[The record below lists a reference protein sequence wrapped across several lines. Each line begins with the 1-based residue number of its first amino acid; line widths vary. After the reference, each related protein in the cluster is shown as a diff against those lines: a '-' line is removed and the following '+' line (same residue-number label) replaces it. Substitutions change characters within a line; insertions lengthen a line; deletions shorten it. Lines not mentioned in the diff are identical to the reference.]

1 MSISIKTKIPKNQ
14 RIRALDFKFLTSQKK
29 ERLIFLNQKLKWD
42 YVSFIKSNKT
52 FRITALGANGSG
64 KTEFCKKLL
73 NHYQKYKKGRVFVCD
88 TKHEFDHIKAFSKLD
103 YETSKTFIRKIS
115 RLKLNG
121 VLYEDPKDIAEFVAC
136 LSLEFTPALC
146 YIEELVEIIDKNA
159 HLPITHK
166 NIYKVLQQGRGLGIS
181 MVVATQQ
188 VSQLNLAFLR
198 QASDIFF
205 FKMRNEECRKI
216 EKLMSLTPNTISFGK
231 DDLYSF
237 YHITQL
243 DEPTFYDKIS
253 LEDKRKT
260 KSVESIKEN
269 SEYINTERINPNKE
283 YHHLTQ
289 RRKSEFQ
296 KESYKTVP
304 LSNTDYSG
312 AKFKKENEKIL
323 AVVGKLITNDKWKI
337 QKILVPREV

>member
-1 MSISIKTKIPKNQ
+1 M
-14 RIRALDFKFLTSQKK
+14 D
-29 ERLIFLNQKLKWD
+29 KLKWD
-42 YVSFIKSNKT
+42 YISFIKSRKT
-52 FRITALGANGSG
+52 FRITTLGATGSG
-64 KTEFCKKLL
+64 KTEFCKRLL
-73 NHYQKYKKGRVFVCD
+73 NNYQIYKKGSVFICD
-88 TKHEFDHIKAFSKLD
+88 TRHEFEHIKSFDKLD
-103 YETSKTFIRKIS
+103 LKASKTFIRKIS

-121 VLYEDPKDIAEFVAC
+121 IEYDDPKDIAEFVAC
-136 LSLEFTPALC
+136 LSLEFKPSLC
-146 YIEELVEIIDKNA
+146 YIEELVEIVDKND
-159 HLPITHK
+159 HLPVSHK

-181 MVVATQQ
+181 MLVATQQ

-216 EKLMSLTPNTISFGK
+216 EKLMSLEPNELDFGK

-243 DEPTFYDKIS
+243 DEPIFYDKIS
-253 LEDKRKT
+253 LEDKRKI
-260 KSVESIKEN
+260 ESMKEN
-269 SEYINTERINPNKE
+269 PKYINTERENPSKE

-304 LSNTDYSG
+304 LSHTDYKGS
-312 AKFKKENEKIL
+312 KFKKDNEKIL
-323 AVVGKLITNDKWKI
+323 AVVGKLIKNDKWKI
-337 QKILVPREV
+337 QKILVPKEV